1 MNIKSRLKTS
11 SVALL
16 MVAVVSL
23 LIIPLPTAI
32 LDFMFILNLTI
43 SLVILFI
50 TMYIKETLEFAI
62 FPSLLLVTTV
72 YRLSLNISSTRS
84 ILTNSGY
91 AGEVVKTFGEFVIQG
106 NIVVGLI
113 IFLILVLVQFIVIT
127 KGAER
132 VAEVSARF
140 TLDALPGK
148 QMAIDADLS
157 SGLITEEQA
166 RERRSKIQR
175 EADFFG
181 AMDGATKFVKGD
193 AIISIIVTLI
203 NLIGGI
209 VVGLINGEG
218 DFMTIIQ
225 TYSISTVGDGLMSQ
239 IPSLLISMATGLVV
253 TRSSSEADLN
263 SDVLKQFSNQP
274 FVLLIA
280 GVVLPFLTLIG
291 FPVLQTIIISIML
304 IALGIMLLRKAK
316 PVGADAG
323 ELGDLPTTQ
332 EVTSEVSYYKNLDNV
347 YNLLNVDAICV
358 EVGYS
363 LLPIVDE
370 SSGGNFLDRV
380 VMLRKHFADEMGM
393 VIPAIRLKDSSQ
405 LNPNQ
410 YEIKLKGE
418 SVAVGEVLLDHYL
431 GLVPAEIPENDV
443 DGIET
448 VEPAFGMPAKW
459 ISDDKK
465 IKAEIAGYTLIDP
478 TSVMVTHLSEVIRR
492 HASELLSRQEV
503 KRMIENLKQSNESI
517 VEDTVPAIVS
527 LNELQRVLRNLLR
540 EGIPILDME
549 TILETLADYAPNVKD
564 HDMLTEY
571 VRQALRRTITHK
583 FSIAG
588 QLKVVS
594 LDSEIEDLIIKS
606 IKKIEGGAYLALE
619 PDIIQKIVTS
629 TTEQINQMKKLVQ
642 EPIIITSPVVR
653 IYFKKLLDQ
662 FYPDITVLSFNDIDT
677 SVQIQSLGTITLMTM
692 NV

>member
-1 MNIKSRLKTS
+1 
-11 SVALL
+11 
-16 MVAVVSL
+16 
-23 LIIPLPTAI
+23 
-32 LDFMFILNLTI
+32 
-43 SLVILFI
+43 
-50 TMYIKETLEFAI
+50 
-62 FPSLLLVTTV
+62 
-72 YRLSLNISSTRS
+72 
-84 ILTNSGY
+84 
-91 AGEVVKTFGEFVIQG
+91 
-106 NIVVGLI
+106 
-113 IFLILVLVQFIVIT
+113 
-127 KGAER
+127 
-132 VAEVSARF
+132 
-140 TLDALPGK
+140 
-148 QMAIDADLS
+148 
-157 SGLITEEQA
+157 
-166 RERRSKIQR
+166 
-175 EADFFG
+175 
-181 AMDGATKFVKGD
+181 
-193 AIISIIVTLI
+193 
-203 NLIGGI
+203 
-209 VVGLINGEG
+209 
-218 DFMTIIQ
+218 
-225 TYSISTVGDGLMSQ
+225 
-239 IPSLLISMATGLVV
+239 
-253 TRSSSEADLN
+253 
-263 SDVLKQFSNQP
+263 
-274 FVLLIA
+274 
-280 GVVLPFLTLIG
+280 
-291 FPVLQTIIISIML
+291 
-304 IALGIMLLRKAK
+304 
-316 PVGADAG
+316 
-323 ELGDLPTTQ
+323 
-332 EVTSEVSYYKNLDNV
+332 
-347 YNLLNVDAICV
+347 
-358 EVGYS
+358 
-363 LLPIVDE
+363 
-370 SSGGNFLDRV
+370 
-380 VMLRKHFADEMGM
+380 MLRKHFADEMGM

-418 SVAVGEVLLDHYL
+418 SVAIGEVLLDHYL

-478 TSVMVTHLSEVIRR
+478 TSVMVTHLSEIIRR

-677 SVQIQSLGTITLMTM
+677 SVQIQSLGTITLMPV

>member
-1 MNIKSRLKTS
+1 MKSRLKTS
-11 SVALL
+11 SVAFL
-16 MVAVVSL
+16 MVAVVAL

-32 LDFMFILNLTI
+32 LDFMFILNITI

-84 ILTNSGY
+84 ILTNGGY

-166 RERRSKIQR
+166 RERRGKIQR

-209 VVGLINGEG
+209 VIGLMNGEG

-280 GVVLPFLTLIG
+280 GIVLPFLTFIG
-291 FPVLQTIIISIML
+291 FPVPQTAIISVVL
-304 IALGIMLLRKAK
+304 IALGVTLLRKTK
-316 PVGADAG
+316 PATADGAPD
-323 ELGDLPTTQ
+323 LSDLPAAQ

-418 SVAVGEVLLDHYL
+418 SVAIGEVLLDHYL
-431 GLVPAEIPENDV
+431 GLVPTETPENDV

-503 KRMIENLKQSNESI
+503 KRMVENLKQSNESI

-549 TILETLADYAPNVKD
+549 TILETLADYAPTVKD

-677 SVQIQSLGTITLMTM
+677 SVQIQALGTITLTAT
-692 NV
+692 V

>member
-1 MNIKSRLKTS
+1 MNMKSRLKTS
-11 SVALL
+11 SVAFL

-23 LIIPLPTAI
+23 LIIPLPTAV

-43 SLVILFI
+43 SLVVLFI

-62 FPSLLLVTTV
+62 FPSMLLITTV
-72 YRLSLNISSTRS
+72 FRLSLNISSTRS
-84 ILTNSGY
+84 ILTNGGY

-218 DFMTIIQ
+218 DFMTIINI
-225 TYSISTVGDGLMSQ
+225 YSISTVGDGLMSQ

-274 FVLLIA
+274 FVLLIT
-280 GVVLPFLTLIG
+280 GVVLPFLTFIG
-291 FPVLQTIIISIML
+291 FPVFQTFVISIIL
-304 IALGIMLLRKAK
+304 IVLGVTLLKKTK
-316 PVGADAG
+316 PATADGAPD
-323 ELGDLPTTQ
+323 LSDLPSTQ

-418 SVAVGEVLLDHYL
+418 SVAIGEVLLDHYL
-431 GLVPAEIPENDV
+431 GLVPAETPENDV

-503 KRMIENLKQSNESI
+503 KRMVDNLKEHNESI

-549 TILETLADYAPNVKD
+549 TILETLADYSPNVKD

-594 LDSEIEDLIIKS
+594 LDAEIEDLIIKS

-619 PDIIQKIVTS
+619 PDAIQKIVTS

-677 SVQIQSLGTITLMTM
+677 SVQIQSLGTITLS
-692 NV
+692 

>member
-1 MNIKSRLKTS
+1 
-11 SVALL
+11 
-16 MVAVVSL
+16 
-23 LIIPLPTAI
+23 
-32 LDFMFILNLTI
+32 
-43 SLVILFI
+43 
-50 TMYIKETLEFAI
+50 
-62 FPSLLLVTTV
+62 
-72 YRLSLNISSTRS
+72 
-84 ILTNSGY
+84 
-91 AGEVVKTFGEFVIQG
+91 
-106 NIVVGLI
+106 
-113 IFLILVLVQFIVIT
+113 
-127 KGAER
+127 
-132 VAEVSARF
+132 
-140 TLDALPGK
+140 
-148 QMAIDADLS
+148 
-157 SGLITEEQA
+157 
-166 RERRSKIQR
+166 
-175 EADFFG
+175 
-181 AMDGATKFVKGD
+181 
-193 AIISIIVTLI
+193 
-203 NLIGGI
+203 
-209 VVGLINGEG
+209 
-218 DFMTIIQ
+218 
-225 TYSISTVGDGLMSQ
+225 
-239 IPSLLISMATGLVV
+239 
-253 TRSSSEADLN
+253 
-263 SDVLKQFSNQP
+263 
-274 FVLLIA
+274 VLLIA
-280 GVVLPFLTLIG
+280 GIVLPFLTFIG
-291 FPVLQTIIISIML
+291 FPVPQTAIISVVR
-304 IALGIMLLRKAK
+304 IALGVTLLRKTK
-316 PVGADAG
+316 PATADGAPD
-323 ELGDLPTTQ
+323 LSDLPAAQ

-431 GLVPAEIPENDV
+431 GLVPAEVPENDV

-478 TSVMVTHLSEVIRR
+478 TSVMVTHLSEVIRK

-503 KRMIENLKQSNESI
+503 KRMVENLKEHNESI

-549 TILETLADYAPNVKD
+549 TILETLADYAPTVKD

-619 PDIIQKIVTS
+619 PDVIQMIVTS

-677 SVQIQSLGTITLMTM
+677 SVQIQALGTITLSA
-692 NV
+692 V

>member
-1 MNIKSRLKTS
+1 
-11 SVALL
+11 
-16 MVAVVSL
+16 
-23 LIIPLPTAI
+23 
-32 LDFMFILNLTI
+32 MFILNLTI

-84 ILTNSGY
+84 ILTNGGY
-91 AGEVVKTFGEFVIQG
+91 AGEVVKTFGQFVIQG

-291 FPVLQTIIISIML
+291 FPVLQTVIISVML
-304 IALGIMLLRKAK
+304 IALGIMLLRKTQ
-316 PVGADAG
+316 PVGADGG
-323 ELGDLPTTQ
+323 ELGELPTTQ

-677 SVQIQSLGTITLMTM
+677 SVQIQSLGTITLMPV